1 MWGSGGGGARSVS
14 EVAEEKGDCA
24 AVRASARVPCFQENI
39 VEEVGDG
46 EWFRGFSTPREEAGA
61 KCAQR
66 VLVGCIHAVPNRA
79 RKLPE
84 VGVDKPIGGINIQ
97 CVALHVGCR

>member
-1 MWGSGGGGARSVS
+1 MGIGVPGGGDRSIS
-14 EVAEEKGDCA
+14 EVAAEKGDCA

-39 VEEVGDG
+39 VEDVGDG

-66 VLVGCIHAVPNRA
+66 VLVGCIHTVPNRA
-79 RKLPE
+79 RELTE
-84 VGVDKPIGGINIQ
+84 VGVDKR
-97 CVALHVGCR
+97 VG